1 MTTPA
6 TGTHHAATPAA
17 SVFAGADVGR
27 AAGFTVTGG
36 ARGPAFDDDVWDF
49 TAVARLPAQL
59 SRAAKVWNFTGVTDP
74 GFRLA
79 AKELL
84 FALLAPRHEAVAAL
98 PHAYRVPLAIAT
110 CRERLTSVTGWLNWL
125 TGQGITSL
133 AQVTQQHCD
142 AWLEHRRHARDER
155 GRPVRERSPASRRE
169 TVAAVLNLSSYSELL
184 TSGGYPPGLRPWNGR
199 PACTIAGVVRR
210 DQNATPPV
218 ADRVLRPLLAAA
230 LHITEV
236 IGPLLADLGEQARA
250 GAVLPP
256 AHSRPG
262 RADPVAVI
270 TRVLGEH
277 AAVGSPLPL
286 LASPRV
292 RGRLNAGWDPGEPLL
307 TVSLGQIATEAGL
320 SAFDRAWLP
329 ALRPALEETLARVG
343 AAAPWGRD
351 AARIPVAG
359 ASDPIP
365 WTLPLHTFEVV
376 HLAEVSRTACL
387 LVIATVTGM
396 RAGELMELT
405 TVAPLPPLETAPG
418 LARYKLAGRVIKD
431 QPHGGTPDEWVV
443 IAEVHRAARLAA
455 SLTAGHSDDTP
466 GQDDGTGRPLF
477 GRFSFD
483 SRYRAF
489 RDWVN
494 SPAGQRL
501 GLAPI
506 AGPPPTLRAL
516 RRTLA
521 IELAYRPGGLL
532 AAKLHMKH
540 ISVATTEGYAA
551 RPGGAQARLLAEV
564 SEHEQQRNLELT
576 LQAFRD
582 YQQGIHPSG
591 PGARELLDFFASV
604 DDRLTGPASGSPAI
618 MGSDREVLNLLSKRA
633 RTLHLAAANYC
644 WFADPAKALCLRL
657 AGTPDADK
665 PLAGLCDS
673 ARCPQ
678 ATHHPCHRDV
688 WADHAAGTAAF
699 LGALGPTRRAE
710 KTRLQHEHARSLRV
724 LQQIDSAAS
733 LKD

>member
-1 MTTPA
+1 MTSPQA
-6 TGTHHAATPAA
+6 GIYRAVRPAA
-17 SVFAGADVGR
+17 SVFASADVAR
-27 AAGFTVTGG
+27 AAGFTLTGAG
-36 ARGPAFDDDVWDF
+36 RGPVFDDDVWDF
-49 TAVARLPAQL
+49 TAVAHLPAQL
-59 SRAAKVWNFTGVTDP
+59 SRAAKMWDFTAVTDL
-74 GFRLA
+74 GFRLV

-84 FALLAPRHEAVAAL
+84 FALLAPRHQAVAVL
-98 PHAYRVPLAIAT
+98 PHAYRVPLAVPT

-125 TGQGITSL
+125 TGQEITSL

-142 AWLEHRRHARDER
+142 AYLDHRRHARDEQ

-169 TVAAVLNLSSYSELL
+169 TVAAVLDLHAYAELF
-184 TSGGYPPGLRPWNGR
+184 TVGGYRPGLRPWNGK
-199 PACTIAGVVRR
+199 PASVIAGVVRR

-218 ADRVLRPLLAAA
+218 TDRVLQPMLAAA

-236 IGPLLADLGEQARA
+236 IGPFAADLAEQVHAP
-250 GAVLPP
+250 AVPP
-256 AHSRPG
+256 RTGGRPG
-262 RADPVAVI
+262 RADPVALI
-270 TRVLGEH
+270 TWVLGEH
-277 AAVGSPLPL
+277 VAVGSPLPL

-292 RGRLNAGWDPGEPLL
+292 RGRLNAGWDPGDPLL
-307 TVSLGQIATEAGL
+307 TISLGQIATQAGL
-320 SAFDRAWLP
+320 SAFDRTWLL
-329 ALRPALEETLARVG
+329 ALRPALEDTLARVG
-343 AAAPWGRD
+343 TAAPWGRD

-359 ASDPIP
+359 ASEPIP
-365 WTLPLHTFEVV
+365 WTLPLHAFEAV
-376 HLAEVSRTACL
+376 HLTEVARTACL
-387 LVIATVTGM
+387 LVIAAVTGM

-405 TVAPLPPLETAPG
+405 TAASLPPRETVPG

-455 SLTAGHSDDTP
+455 SLLAGHGGDTP
-466 GQDDGTGRPLF
+466 GQDDGEKQLLF

-489 RDWVN
+489 RNWVN

-506 AGPPPTLRAL
+506 PGPPPTLRAL

-521 IELAYRPGGLL
+521 MELAYRPGGLL
-532 AAKLHMKH
+532 AAKLHLKH

-591 PGARELLDFFASV
+591 PGSRELLDFFGSV
-604 DDRLTGPASGSPAI
+604 GDRLAGLASGSPAI
-618 MGSDREVLNLLSKRA
+618 MGSDREVINLLSKRA
-633 RTLHLAAANYC
+633 GTLHLAASNYC

-657 AGTPDADK
+657 AGTPDADE

-688 WADHAAGTAAF
+688 WADHAAGTAEF
-699 LGALGPTRRAE
+699 LGALGPARRAE

-724 LQQIDSAAS
+724 LQQIDSAAT
-733 LKD
+733 KD